1 MSDQNKARY
10 DKSRRELSLTSMYF
24 NRYLLIRY
32 VTAGFFFANLYWLF
46 LSLGTQ
52 GAMKWVPFCLTVIN
66 AVVAVEQV
74 SKYWRRDS
82 KLPFTKFGY
91 VVQLISNFL
100 SLSIIVAGSGTKL
113 FPFLGQKGLSLATTV
128 LLIGLG
134 ICFYLLVRIRLIE
147 KNQDRY
153 LQQINKFAQS
163 IQ

>member
-32 VTAGFFFANLYWLF
+32 VTAGFFFANLYWFF

-91 VVQLISNFL
+91 VVQ
-100 SLSIIVAGSGTKL
+100 
-113 FPFLGQKGLSLATTV
+113 
-128 LLIGLG
+128 
-134 ICFYLLVRIRLIE
+134 
-147 KNQDRY
+147 
-153 LQQINKFAQS
+153 
-163 IQ
+163 

>member
-1 MSDQNKARY
+1 
-10 DKSRRELSLTSMYF
+10 
-24 NRYLLIRY
+24 
-32 VTAGFFFANLYWLF
+32 
-46 LSLGTQ
+46 
-52 GAMKWVPFCLTVIN
+52 MKWVPFCLTVIN

-153 LQQINKFAQS
+153 LQQINKFAKS